1 MTPTATPEEILNT
14 LKQRI
19 TDGDETVTAAELQQ
33 AETAVEIATLQ
44 NKGRERRAAKAEHQ
58 ARLDELKQIRAAVEN
73 DLPNRSKKL
82 ASLLTKIDKSI
93 EEAVTL
99 ASEHDQTIAA
109 YSSRIRALQREG
121 AVIDGLEVTADSI
134 IAGNRNVGLIGLDAH
149 ITRAA
154 KFRHEYPSR
163 ALSLADGYKP
173 ADRAHADNNVIVTIL
188 KPVGGH
194 RKDDTVSVTHS
205 QAERM
210 IEGGYAEPAN

>member
-1 MTPTATPEEILNT
+1 MTTTPTEALAD
-14 LKQRI
+14 LRQRI
-19 TDGDETVTAAELQQ
+19 ADGDTTVTAAELQQ
-33 AETAVEIATLQ
+33 AETAVQIANLQ
-44 NKGRERRAAKAEHQ
+44 TEGRERRAAEAEHQ
-58 ARLDELKQIRAAVEN
+58 ARLDELEQIRAAVEN

-99 ASEHDQTIAA
+99 ATEHDQTITA
-109 YSSRIRALQREG
+109 YSSRIRTLQREG

-154 KFRHEYPSR
+154 KLRHEYPSH

-173 ADRAHADNNVIVTIL
+173 ADRAHTDNNVTVTIL

-194 RKDDTVSVTHS
+194 RKDDTVSLTPS